1 MVGEAAGRNFAAE
14 KGLQYFECSAKD
26 HLGVDTVLAHL
37 AQEYHQLYEAKLE
50 QTKAI
55 V

>member
-1 MVGEAAGRNFAAE
+1 M
-14 KGLQYFECSAKD
+14 
-26 HLGVDTVLAHL
+26 GVDTVLVHL

-50 QTKAI
+50 QTMAI

>member
-1 MVGEAAGRNFAAE
+1 MMYIPSF
-14 KGLQYFECSAKD
+14 QKD

-37 AQEYHQLYEAKLE
+37 AEEYRQLYEAKVE
-50 QTKAI
+50 QIKAT